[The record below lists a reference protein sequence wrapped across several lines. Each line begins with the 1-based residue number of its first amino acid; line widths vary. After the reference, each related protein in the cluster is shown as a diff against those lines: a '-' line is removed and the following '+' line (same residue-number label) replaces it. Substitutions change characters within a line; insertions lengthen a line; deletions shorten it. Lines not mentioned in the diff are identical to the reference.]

1 MKELDLTM
9 EAEEFGKMLNSPL
22 YFIKQSWNLTPQP
35 IKREYVARLTLGLM
49 LRGKDWDKFCATVK
63 AEWFGEFVEGRH
75 ITWQQY
81 LVLAG
86 IEKAIRGEV
95 PWRISIVSGHGI
107 GKTALLSWII
117 LWFLFTHPMAKQ
129 ATTSPSKEQMYD
141 VLWSE
146 LKKWIDKMPDM
157 IRQFYVWETQHVR
170 MKEAPQ
176 EWFARAKT
184 SSKEN
189 SEALAGIHGPWVMA
203 AADEAS
209 GVEEPIFETM
219 DGSLT
224 GENIMVFLI
233 SNGTRNEGYF
243 YKTHKKD
250 KVTGLYISDK
260 WQCYAFDA
268 EESPRVTKESIQ
280 KWKDEYGDE
289 SVQYMVRVK
298 GKFPDDGT
306 MDDKGYVQLFNEN
319 RMRWVPYD
327 ESWAPVGRT
336 IGSLDPNGEGQ
347 DLAAW
352 AARDRFICMIPH
364 TQKLGDAKDQ
374 AAKSITLCDRFYI
387 DPIDLVIDSF
397 GVGADVGMEIAL
409 ATSQQ
414 KRPWRVTPVNTG
426 DPCEDESEREFYV
439 NKRAEAY
446 YKMML
451 WSHAGGAFMEMPTIE
466 ETKKFKSELLSIK
479 FKRTGSGR
487 IQIMD
492 KVQMK
497 KLGIQSPN
505 MADAAS
511 MTFLRPDGAKRSTW
525 GDPSTVTGEGS
536 NLPFDPFSPVGE

>member
-1 MKELDLTM
+1 MNEDEQM
-9 EAEEFGKMLNSPL
+9 EAKEFGKMLNSPL
-22 YFIKQSWNLTPQP
+22 YFIKRSWQLEPQP
-35 IKREYVARLTLGLM
+35 IKREYLARLTLGLA
-49 LRGKDWDKFCATVK
+49 LKGKDWDKFVATVRG
-63 AEWFGEFVEGRH
+63 EWFGDFVEGKH
-75 ITWQQY
+75 LTWQQY
-81 LVLAG
+81 LVLVG

-117 LWFLFTHPMAKQ
+117 LWFLFVHPMAKQ

-146 LKKWIDKMPDM
+146 LKKWIDKMPLM
-157 IRQFYVWETQHVR
+157 IRQFYIWETQHVR

-250 KVTGLYISDK
+250 KTTGEYLNTS
-260 WQCYAFDA
+260 WQCYSFNAL
-268 EESPRVTKESIQ
+268 ESPRVTAESVQ
-280 KWKDEYGDE
+280 KWIDEYGED
-289 SVQYMVRVK
+289 SVQFAVRVK
-298 GKFPDDGT
+298 GLFPDEGAV
-306 MDDKGYVQLFNEN
+306 DDKGYVQLFNEN

-327 ESWAPVGRT
+327 QSWKPVGRT
-336 IGSLDPNGEGQ
+336 IGALDPNGEGQ

-352 AARDRFICMIPH
+352 AARDRFICCIPH
-364 TQKLGDAKDQ
+364 IQKLGDEKVQ
-374 AAKSITLCDRFYI
+374 ASTSITLCDRLYI
-387 DPIDLVIDSF
+387 DPIDFVIDAF
-397 GVGADVGMEIAL
+397 GVGHKISQEIAL
-409 ATSQQ
+409 ATSQE
-414 KRPWRVTPVNTG
+414 KRPWRVSPVNTG
-426 DPCEDESEREFYV
+426 EPCDDEAEREFYI
-439 NKRAEAY
+439 NKRAEGY

-451 WSHAGGAFMEMPTIE
+451 WSHAGGAFMEMPTPE
-466 ETKKFKSELLSIK
+466 QTRKLKSELLSIR

-487 IQIMD
+487 IQIED
-492 KVQMK
+492 KISMK
-497 KLGIQSPN
+497 KRGIQSPN

-525 GDPSTVTGEGS
+525 GDPTSVTGEGAKV
-536 NLPFDPFSPVGE
+536 PFDPFSPVGD

>member
-1 MKELDLTM
+1 M

-250 KVTGLYISDK
+250 KVTGLYVSDK
-260 WQCYAFDA
+260 WQCYSFDA

-352 AARDRFICMIPH
+352 AARDRFVCMIPH

-451 WSHAGGAFMEMPTIE
+451 WSHAGGAFMELPTPE

-525 GDPSTVTGEGS
+525 GDPSSVTGEGS
-536 NLPFDPFSPVGE
+536 RVPFDPFSPVGE